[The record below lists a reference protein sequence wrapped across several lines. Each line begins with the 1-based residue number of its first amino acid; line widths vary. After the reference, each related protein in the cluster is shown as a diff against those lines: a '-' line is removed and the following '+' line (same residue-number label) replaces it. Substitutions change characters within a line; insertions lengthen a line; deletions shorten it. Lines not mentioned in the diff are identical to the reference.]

1 MARRFLI
8 SALLAAV
15 ACAQVHTA
23 AAQSTSPPFPL
34 LGGYLIGGNTTGLTA
49 AHVAVLDVMSLAA
62 YVGWKN
68 NQGQNANQ
76 LAAAAKA
83 INPNFRMFVYTD
95 IMEDTNPP
103 SILAQNNSQIA
114 SVPWWALT
122 AWPGGS
128 QISTGGGRYAV
139 NITTDTKLMNGQ
151 NYPQWRASKDF
162 ASFLSGNPSLD
173 GLYVDNV
180 NNQPSVTADFAQS
193 GSSQS
198 PSTDGPIWR
207 QSYVTYFNAV
217 RALSPASQQ
226 LVIGNVAT
234 WLAGS
239 TITEYVS
246 PSPALNGGVME
257 SIIGQSYSVESFAG
271 WSGMM
276 AYYSHVMASV
286 AAPHL
291 VTFSQDAISTTDYQG
306 FRYGF
311 ASCLLDNG
319 YYFNDDAGNYNDFLT
334 YDEYSFNL
342 GAPTAGPNN
351 PNNGTYSSGGIAA
364 YQNGVYRRDFANG
377 IVLVNPKGNGT
388 QTVTLETS
396 YKRLTGTQAP
406 TINNGQTVTTVTLND
421 RDGLIL
427 QRLTSQAIP
436 DAPALTVQ

>member
-1 MARRFLI
+1 MMARRWLI
-8 SALLAAV
+8 SGLLAA
-15 ACAQVHTA
+15 AAFAQIHA
-23 AAQSTSPPFPL
+23 AVAQSTSPPFPR

-49 AHVAVLDVMSLAA
+49 AHVAALDVMTLAA
-62 YVGWKN
+62 WVGWTN

-103 SILAQNNSQIA
+103 SILGQNNSQMA

-128 QISTGGGRYAV
+128 TVSTGGGRFAV
-139 NITTDTKLMNGQ
+139 NITTHTNLLGGQ

-162 ASFLSGNPSLD
+162 TSFLSGKSSLD
-173 GLYVDNV
+173 GIYVDNV

-198 PSTDGPIWR
+198 PSTDGTIWR
-207 QSYVTYFNAV
+207 QGYVTYFNAL
-217 RALSPASQQ
+217 RALSLSSQQ
-226 LVIGNVAT
+226 LMIGNLAT
-234 WLAGS
+234 WNVGS
-239 TITEYVS
+239 AITEYVT
-246 PSPALNGGVME
+246 PSPVLNGGVME
-257 SIIGQSYSVESFAG
+257 AIIGQSYSVENYAG

-276 AYYSHVMASV
+276 AYYTHAMASV
-286 AAPHL
+286 AAPKL
-291 VTFSQDAISTTDYQG
+291 VIFAQDGISTTDYQG

-311 ASCLLDNG
+311 TSCLLGDA
-319 YYFNDDAGNYNDFLT
+319 YYFNDDAGSYNNFNT

-342 GAPTAGPNN
+342 GTASTSALVFPGATP
-351 PNNGTYSSGGIAA
+351 

-396 YKRLTGTQAP
+396 YKHLSGTQAP
-406 TINNGQTVTTVTLND
+406 SINNGQTVTTVTLND
-421 RDGLIL
+421 RDGVIL
-427 QRLTSQAIP
+427 QRITSQPVP
-436 DAPALTVQ
+436 DAPSLSVQ